1 MLWLSIRWIG
11 DAIKMAKFFF
21 TQKQVVT
28 IILLIPVKYSQ
39 GTDQQH
45 LRLTQAP
52 LLMNRWPHRQGC
64 QQLAPL
70 FVATFQVK
78 LDETIDGERVR
89 LQIYIS

>member
-28 IILLIPVKYSQ
+28 IVLLVSVKYSQ

-52 LLMNRWPHRQGC
+52 LLMNRWPHSQGC

-78 LDETIDGERVR
+78 LDETIDGERIC